1 MTYRERFGEIKSKE
15 LRDKLLAATPADVL
29 GNAVDGRSDS
39 NLLRGAFVWG
49 YTKEGHNY
57 WGTLNEAVVSAGS
70 FDAAW
75 TKLYGIDISP
85 SEWPVLPPSKTSTM
99 VMERAGFK
107 IPVTIRPSKPDP
119 RGSEY
124 GYFVVENTDNKYIVT
139 KCDKHRNTEWSA
151 TFSEDSFLAWARDYT

>member
-1 MTYRERFGEIKSKE
+1 MTTTTTILGWFTSVANKE
-15 LRDKLLAATPADVL
+15 LRKKLLKYMEAEHTGKYRCNSMASAVHSGFTWDATP
-29 GNAVDGRSDS
+29 
-39 NLLRGAFVWG
+39 
-49 YTKEGHNY
+49 EGHHF
-57 WGTLNEAVVSAGS
+57 WACIHGRLHADDFLTV
-70 FDAAW
+70 DAAY
-75 TKLYGIDISP
+75 T
-85 SEWPVLPPSKTSTM
+85 EATAVREVPVVPKTSTM